1 MTHPLWNHPTSNLS
15 RVSVSLENAT
25 CSCRGIDIDWDKIER
40 ENKDYK
46 RRRELRVAKRKEQT
60 NV

>member
-15 RVSVSLENAT
+15 RVSVPLENAT
-25 CSCRGIDIDWDKIER
+25 CSCRSIDID
-40 ENKDYK
+40 ENKEYK
-46 RRRELRVAKRKEQT
+46 RRRAEREAKRKEQD